1 MAEDP
6 VTAPTERRES
16 RKRPQQQH
24 ACRTHPAVLA
34 LARLIGRSM
43 ARERFAATTAGND
56 NETPRPAL
64 SEPPGASTGN
74 GITDTS

>member
-6 VTAPTERRES
+6 VQRQS
-16 RKRPQQQH
+16 G
-24 ACRTHPAVLA
+24 RTHPAVLV

-56 NETPRPAL
+56 NETRRPAP